1 MMTKKTHNH
10 GGGIANL
17 SMYATPELSLHEVV
31 VEHGF
36 AHSIE
41 VVEKDEE
48 VEF

>member
-1 MMTKKTHNH
+1 MTKNTQNR

-17 SMYATPELSLHEVV
+17 SMYAAPELSLCEFI
-31 VEHGF
+31 VEYGF

>member
-1 MMTKKTHNH
+1 MTKNTQNR